1 MELGASISVSVLAGR
16 ELAEVAGG
24 YWYNVV
30 IELEYDTAFIFVVNC
45 NIELVDCDGESASIP
60 YLAVEE
66 KGTTPRDG
74 TAIQS
79 IEYSRRRLP
88 WQDE

>member
-24 YWYNVV
+24 YWYNIV

-45 NIELVDCDGESASIP
+45 NIELVDCDGKSASIP
-60 YLAVEE
+60 YLAMEGKRHHSTRWNSYTVERVL
-66 KGTTPRDG
+66 T
-74 TAIQS
+74 
-79 IEYSRRRLP
+79 
-88 WQDE
+88 